1 MSNSL
6 SGLDNEQALLE
17 GVLLAAAGSER
28 AESVLKNVGGDAKK
42 VASEICMLM
51 SLRDGSDVDWG
62 SAVRGNGNDPLSLSI
77 KIEGW
82 LRDDLYPD
90 KMELDEIIDGVAIV
104 EEARRAIPDKLAWI
118 ASEALIERGDY
129 GVALKYIEGRV
140 VTDYRGLDVC
150 LKLILYDTG
159 NISLNSIISGMG
171 NFDEEC
177 LRLSLNHQNSP

>member
-1 MSNSL
+1 
-6 SGLDNEQALLE
+6 
-17 GVLLAAAGSER
+17 
-28 AESVLKNVGGDAKK
+28 
-42 VASEICMLM
+42 MLM

-129 GVALKYIEGRV
+129 GNA
-140 VTDYRGLDVC
+140 
-150 LKLILYDTG
+150 
-159 NISLNSIISGMG
+159 
-171 NFDEEC
+171 
-177 LRLSLNHQNSP
+177 